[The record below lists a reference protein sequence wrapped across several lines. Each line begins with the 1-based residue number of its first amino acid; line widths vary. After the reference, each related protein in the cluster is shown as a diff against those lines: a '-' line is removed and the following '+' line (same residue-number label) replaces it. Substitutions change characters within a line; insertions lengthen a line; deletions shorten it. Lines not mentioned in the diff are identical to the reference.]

1 MCSRCHGSRRRAAV
15 IALAPVLLAGQT
27 ALNAV
32 PGLIGGIAGAGFA
45 VKMVQSDAAHAGE
58 AKASTDA
65 SNVRYTCPMHPHYI
79 ANEMGTCPICGMD
92 LVKLEGGG

>member
-15 IALAPVLLAGQT
+15 IALAPVLLAGQP

-32 PGLIGGIAGAGFA
+32 PGLIGGIAGAGST
-45 VKMVQSDAAHAGE
+45 VKTVLSDAAHAGE

-65 SNVRYTCPMHPHYI
+65 ANVRYTCPMHPHYI
-79 ANEMGTCPICGMD
+79 ANEMGCLLYTSD
-92 LVKLEGGG
+92 AADEHRDV